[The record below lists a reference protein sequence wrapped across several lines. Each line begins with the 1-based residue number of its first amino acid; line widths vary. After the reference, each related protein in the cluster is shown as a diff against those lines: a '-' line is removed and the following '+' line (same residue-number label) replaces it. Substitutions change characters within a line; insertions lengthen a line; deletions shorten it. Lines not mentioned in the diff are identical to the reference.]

1 MLDWKFTEDPSE
13 QKLKSYFRS
22 IINLNQILDHK
33 PTDDTLTQV
42 IELNELDTKKQE
54 KKNVNQIIEADIGL
68 MDDDL
73 KEILTYIDPV
83 NLSDVDSLLTYIT
96 SVTIKT
102 LLVYL
107 FDQTCSANH
116 RTILDC
122 LNLVIYTIGKETSN
136 YLKILVPALSHY
148 TKQRSCN
155 LDHEVLQLFDRILKS
170 CGPNFGMESQH
181 NIDLLMEI
189 ILRYLS
195 EGKLKEKCLDTL
207 IELIRTSKFY
217 VTLDKAMLKF
227 KIQTICLK
235 LLKLLLA
242 GTETNSLISK
252 IFDIFGQIKEY
263 NVFFLHLIIPPFCR
277 LLSNS
282 KSIDNLTFLRGI
294 ITYIKSILNF
304 ENTLQYTSNIV
315 HSLIKCIQDKDQ
327 VSEECKDCLIEL
339 IFTFK
344 DHALIYLPLINAT
357 FNSNNFRNDPNLKMI
372 TAKIMEFGDFEDI
385 SRTTP
390 TFRPKLYQD
399 LQIASIPNIQS
410 STDQNRGA
418 KDGYRRLG
426 DLIKSFN
433 SETVKNLFDISNNFL
448 KEDWE
453 EWMNKACNELL
464 LNSPSRVLACCK
476 SFAQVNPSISK
487 DLLNVGF
494 AMIWSQFNENQ
505 KGTVIQNIEKT
516 ISNQNVPLSVLK
528 VILNLAEFMEH
539 DKIGLPLD
547 ITSMANLAEK
557 CNAHAKALYYREL
570 DFYFSP
576 EDNVESLIS
585 LYSNLGQAEAAAGML
600 EYAKRTL
607 ETKAKESWLEALGRW
622 DDALEGYSQAK
633 LSSKQDIIANRKG
646 KIRCYDAL
654 TKWELVLE
662 ESEQF
667 LNENIEL
674 TDISQYAAS
683 ACIQLGKWDLLEK
696 FTDRLN
702 TRRED
707 TNYYEAIISIHM
719 KDFKAA
725 RESIAKSRKYIENIL
740 VGINKQTYFNNYDHL
755 VRLQVLAEME
765 EIIDFHKFKDQV
777 EEDQKH
783 EFSLEGKIPH
793 RMIAKRKERLLNVWA
808 DRLEGNEKKVKH
820 WLNILSVRSLLFKK
834 SEMLPVMLRFAK
846 LSMKKENRALV
857 NRIYKDL
864 EDEMEDELRSKS
876 RLKNKAEICKIVDI
890 GILPM
895 VNRDSLKQLAVTS
908 ISPINSKSMKFDFS
922 KEIIEDNPYELPPE
936 FYLSKFEKMH
946 KFKELNNEQI
956 YDVVTDFFNNVNV
969 SPELEAM
976 YCRKLGSWLAEG
988 LTEESQRGFDKV
1000 LNLFRKSL
1008 KLSGNVVE
1016 TWHLSALT
1024 NYKRIQQIT
1033 SNRER
1038 QIDSNS
1044 DLLKPLIKEAFNGF
1058 MKSISIGGQEFSETL
1073 QDTLKLLELWFKYGD
1088 QEAVSKIMQE
1098 NYEKVDITCWLNV
1111 VPQMIAKLDIQD
1123 DIIKNNIL
1131 NLLLHVFL
1139 FH

>member
-1 MLDWKFTEDPSE
+1 
-13 QKLKSYFRS
+13 
-22 IINLNQILDHK
+22 
-33 PTDDTLTQV
+33 
-42 IELNELDTKKQE
+42 
-54 KKNVNQIIEADIGL
+54 
-68 MDDDL
+68 
-73 KEILTYIDPV
+73 
-83 NLSDVDSLLTYIT
+83 
-96 SVTIKT
+96 
-102 LLVYL
+102 
-107 FDQTCSANH
+107 
-116 RTILDC
+116 
-122 LNLVIYTIGKETSN
+122 
-136 YLKILVPALSHY
+136 
-148 TKQRSCN
+148 
-155 LDHEVLQLFDRILKS
+155 
-170 CGPNFGMESQH
+170 
-181 NIDLLMEI
+181 
-189 ILRYLS
+189 
-195 EGKLKEKCLDTL
+195 
-207 IELIRTSKFY
+207 
-217 VTLDKAMLKF
+217 MLKF

-263 NVFFLHLIIPPFCR
+263 NIFFLHLIIPPFCR
-277 LLSNS
+277 LLNNA

-315 HSLIKCIQDKDQ
+315 HSLIKCIQDKEK
-327 VSEECKDCLIEL
+327 VSQECKDCLIEL
-339 IFTFK
+339 IVTFK
-344 DHALIYLPLINAT
+344 DHALIYLPLINST
-357 FNSNNFRNDPNLKMI
+357 FNSNNFRNDPGLKMI
-372 TAKIMEFGDFEDI
+372 TSKIMEFGDFEDFNRAAP
-385 SRTTP
+385 SVRVT
-390 TFRPKLYQD
+390 KQYQD
-399 LQIASIPNIQS
+399 SLMNIVPS
-410 STDQNRGA
+410 AANTADQNRGP
-418 KDGYRRLG
+418 KETYRRLG
-426 DLIKSFN
+426 DLIKTFN
-433 SETVKNLFDISNNFL
+433 SEMVKNLFDISNNFL

-453 EWMNKACNELL
+453 EWLNKTCNELL
-464 LNSPSRVLACCK
+464 LNSPSRVLGCCK
-476 SFAQVNPSISK
+476 SFAQVNPNISR

-516 ISNQNVPLSVLK
+516 ISNQNVPLNVLK

-539 DKIGLPLD
+539 DKVGLPLD

-576 EDNVESLIS
+576 EENVESLIS

-622 DDALEGYSQAK
+622 DDALEGYTQAK
-633 LSSKQDIIANRKG
+633 ISSKQEIIANKKG

-667 LNENIEL
+667 LNENIEF
-674 TDISQYAAS
+674 TDISQYAAT

-707 TNYYEAIISIHM
+707 VNYYEAITSIYK

-740 VGINKQTYFNNYDHL
+740 VGINKQTYSNNYEHL

-765 EIIDFHKFKDQV
+765 EIIDFHRFKQQI

-783 EFSLEGKIPH
+783 ESSLEEKVPH
-793 RMIAKRKERLLNVWA
+793 KMIAKKKQRLLEVWA
-808 DRLEGNEKKVKH
+808 DRLEGTEKKVKH
-820 WLNILSVRSLLFKK
+820 WLNIISIRTLLFKK

-846 LSMKKENRALV
+846 LSIKKDNRALV

-864 EDEMEDELRSKS
+864 EEEMEEELRNKQRLRNKPDIS
-876 RLKNKAEICKIVDI
+876 RIVEV
-890 GILPM
+890 GIMPL
-895 VNRDSLKQLAVTS
+895 VNRESLQVLAGAS

-922 KEIIEDNPYELPPE
+922 REILVETPYELPHE
-936 FYLSKFEKMH
+936 FYLSKFEKMY

-956 YDVVTDFFNNVNV
+956 YDVVTEFFNSAQV
-969 SPELEAM
+969 SPELEAIC
-976 YCRKLGSWLAEG
+976 CRKLGSWLADG

-1000 LNLFRKSL
+1000 LSLFRKSL
-1008 KLSGNVVE
+1008 RLSGNEVE

-1038 QIDSNS
+1038 QIDANS
-1044 DLLKPLIKEAFNGF
+1044 DQLKPLIKEAFNGF
-1058 MKSISIGGQEFSETL
+1058 MKSISIGGPEFTETL
-1073 QDTLKLLELWFKYGD
+1073 QDTLKLLELLFKYGD
-1088 QEAVSKIMQE
+1088 QDEVSKIMQE

-1111 VPQMIAKLDIQD
+1111 VPQLIAKLDIQND
-1123 DIIKNNIL
+1123 VIKSSIM
-1131 NLLLHVFL
+1131 NLLQYVKSDHSGYSEVSSRHNIHSDLEFAKLELQKKGL
-1139 FH
+1139 FYPVD